1 MKLWLLLLGAAV
13 MSAPLYAEAP
23 KKAETTTAAASA
35 LDTAKVE
42 LKGEVKPGKVNF
54 APGEEMTFV
63 ISVDFGGQNVAQP
76 YYFNWTRTGDDGKT
90 EKGKAEIA
98 PGKPVT
104 VKTSTDKPGFV
115 LIKGTLVDKAGK
127 NVEQNVQ
134 RWGKTV
140 KQAVFFDGGAGVE
153 IDKLVQAVP
162 EPTDFDAYWDK
173 QKKILAAVPV
183 KYQMKKVSKEG
194 AKVEVFAVSIDCAG
208 PRPVTGYL
216 TMPAGAKPKS
226 LPAAVN
232 YQGYGTGVQKAPGGG
247 DPKAISFAVNA
258 HGYDLDKAPAY
269 YDEFFKNIKSNG
281 KGYAFD
287 PVQNAN
293 PENAYFNAMALR
305 VMRSLQFVKS
315 LPQWDGKNLTAGGG
329 SQGGLQ
335 TMWAAGLDHDVT
347 MAYPSVTWCCDLGG
361 STIGRLKGW
370 FPEWVPALGYF
381 DSVNHAKRI
390 KCPVNITRAGLGDY
404 TCPPSG
410 LAILYNVI
418 KAPKK
423 ISYVQGSTHGFVPKK
438 PQTMDLEKK

>member
-23 KKAETTTAAASA
+23 KKAETTAAAPA
-35 LDTAKVE
+35 LDTSKIQ
-42 LKGEVKPGKVNF
+42 LNGEVKPGKVNF
-54 APGEEMTFV
+54 APGEEMTYV
-63 ISVDFGGQNVAQP
+63 ISVDFGGQAVTQP

-90 EKGKAEIA
+90 EKGKSEIA

-104 VKTSTDKPGFV
+104 IKTSTNKPGFV

-127 NVEQNVQ
+127 NVEQTIQ

-153 IDKLVQAVP
+153 IDKLVQAIP

-183 KYQMKKVSKEG
+183 KYQMKKVSKDD
-194 AKVEVFAVSIDCAG
+194 AKVDVFAVSVDCAG

-226 LPAAVN
+226 LPAVVN
-232 YQGYGTGVQKAPGGG
+232 YQGYGTNVQKAPGSG
-247 DPKAISFAVNA
+247 DTKVINFTINA
-258 HGYDLDKAPAY
+258 HGYDLDKDPAY
-269 YDEFFKNIKSNG
+269 YDEFFKSIKSNG
-281 KGYAFD
+281 QIYAWD
-287 PVQNAN
+287 PIQNAKA
-293 PENAYFNAMALR
+293 ENAYFNAMALR

-315 LPQWDGKNLTAGGG
+315 LPQWDGKNLTAAGG

-361 STIGRLKGW
+361 STIGRLRGW
-370 FPEWVPALGYF
+370 FPNWVPALGYF

-418 KAPKK
+418 NAPKK
-423 ISYVQGSTHGFVPKK
+423 IHYVQGATHGFVPKK